1 MIFGIRNYSL
11 LTCSALLGGMLAVA
25 QVSFE
30 PAPGKITVFVEGQPF
45 SNLYYGPEWPQ
56 PFLHPLRAASGV
68 AVTRGYPV
76 EKIEGESQDHVAHR
90 GLWYAHGDIN
100 GVDFWRDKG
109 PQGTGR
115 IVPKSEPKAA
125 GGTLSGEFDLVT
137 PEKKTIGSIGQAF
150 RFSASGANRVVDVR
164 VTIRADRG
172 VALKLGDTEEGS
184 LGLRLRDEFRE
195 DRGAALSNSDG
206 LVGTK
211 NIWGKRAKWVDYS
224 AVVGREKVG
233 VTIFDHPG
241 NPRYPTYWHA
251 RGYGLCAANPFGE
264 SSFLTDKTRDGSLTT
279 PAGGSLTFRY
289 RVVIHPGGVEPAD
302 AGKFAAEFAK
312 EK

>member
-1 MIFGIRNYSL
+1 MRALPLGFL
-11 LTCSALLGGMLAVA
+11 LCACLAQA
-25 QVSFE
+25 QVTFQAS
-30 PAPGKITVFVEGQPF
+30 PGKVQVAVSGQPF

-76 EKIEGESQDHVAHR
+76 AKIEGESQDHTWHH

-109 PQGTGR
+109 PAASGR
-115 IVPKSEPKAA
+115 IVPKSKPRAS
-125 GGTLSGEFDLVT
+125 GDTLRGEFSLVT
-137 PEKKTIGSIGQAF
+137 PEKQTIGSLEQVF
-150 RFSASGANRVVDVR
+150 RFAASGANRVVDVR
-164 VTIRADRG
+164 VTIRADQG
-172 VALKLGDTEEGS
+172 VALKMGDTEEGS

-195 DRGAALSNSDG
+195 DRGAVLSNSDG

-224 AVVGREKVG
+224 AVVGSEKVG
-233 VTIFDHPG
+233 VTVLDHPG
-241 NPRYPTYWHA
+241 NPKYPTYWHA

-264 SSFLTDKTRDGSLTT
+264 RDFLKDKTRDGSLAV

-289 RVVIHPGGVEPAD
+289 RVVIHPGGVDPAEVARWGAD
-302 AGKFAAEFAK
+302 FAK
-312 EK
+312 AK